1 MLQASVLTEAVL
13 IGDGKI
19 SHGDL
24 LLLLYLEM
32 ASLFWQGC
40 PCCDMYFQLNAAT
53 AAETSQHLPKLAE
66 KLFSLEKYVTHSP
79 ITSEAILLLKWPKHG
94 KQ

>member
-1 MLQASVLTEAVL
+1 
-13 IGDGKI
+13 
-19 SHGDL
+19 
-24 LLLLYLEM
+24 
-32 ASLFWQGC
+32 
-40 PCCDMYFQLNAAT
+40 MYFQLNAAT